1 MAEVDRERRG
11 VGSEVRLV
19 VGVSTSLVEA
29 SSSNYS
35 LGTSDIPFSAAG
47 SGSLALIKAKMK
59 YQKLQLP
66 VR

>member
-11 VGSEVRLV
+11 VGSEVRVV
-19 VGVSTSLVEA
+19 VGVSTSSVEA

-35 LGTSDIPFSAAG
+35 SGTSDIPFSTLG

-59 YQKLQLP
+59 LQELLLP
-66 VR
+66 TH